1 MKNLMVKL
9 LKKYLINLLLLDE
22 EVQKI
27 VKQIAL
33 TNIKKRK

>member
-1 MKNLMVKL
+1 MIKKL

>member
-1 MKNLMVKL
+1 MIKKL

-33 TNIKKRK
+33 TSIQRKKK